1 MAMSAFLLIA
11 LLLYRPAML
20 IGNYGNATSLFPR
33 WELALLAG
41 ALILFQWKRLV
52 PMLKSVS
59 KWTLLAL
66 AALLLSALAH
76 FFVNGYRTLE
86 SLGLNLAF
94 LTIPLFA
101 ALNRKEMREKLPVFF
116 ALLWTLDI
124 LLTLGQHL
132 AGKPLGGIPGN
143 WNWNAALILVTTP
156 FALLFPARKFKG
168 NRKLLIPLLG
178 LPVLLSAALFC
189 ACGSRAAALGLLGA
203 GYAALLMHW
212 TGTKR
217 KILLYLPLA
226 LLLAEAVHLST
237 AGSAFPETFLRNE
250 IRPSIW
256 ESTLALIA
264 DHPLGVGAE
273 SFELRFAPYRT
284 AEYFLHRHMA
294 WRTIHPHNELLNIAA
309 CLGIPALLAW
319 IFLTVKGAAL
329 FLRRW
334 KFERTEEKLFFLA
347 FLALLIHGM
356 LDLTFFAWPL
366 DVFALLLTGYFWAPV
381 MRCAEPNRKF
391 ERIPQAIGA
400 LALCG
405 IVLSA
410 WINFRA
416 TADYHS
422 ARTAN
427 PGLAARRENRAAQL
441 TTAFPEQL
449 YQAIESAL
457 MRRSDPKHAL
467 VLAKHFENTPYRN
480 ISRIHGLKALA
491 LAMSGRDEEALKEYR
506 LDSAN
511 FPYLT
516 LPYIGQ
522 ITCLGRLG
530 RTTEIP
536 AVEQKLYEIMKIR
549 GLSRSDLM
557 AIMKNPEL
565 DRPR

>member
-189 ACGSRAAALGLLGA
+189 ACGSRAALGLLGA
-203 GYAALLMHW
+203 GYAALLIHW

-226 LLLAEAVHLST
+226 LLLAGAVHLST

-250 IRPSIW
+250 IRPAIW

-416 TADYHS
+416 TAAYHS

-467 VLAKHFENTPYRN
+467 ELAKHLENTPYRN

>member
-1 MAMSAFLLIA
+1 MAMSAFLQIA

-20 IGNYGNATSLFPR
+20 IGSYGNATSLFPR

-101 ALNRKEMREKLPVFF
+101 ALNRNEMREKLPVFF

-168 NRKLLIPLLG
+168 TRKLLIPLLG
-178 LPVLLSAALFC
+178 IPVLLSAALFC
-189 ACGSRAAALGLLGA
+189 LCGSRAAALGLLGA
-203 GYAALLMHW
+203 GYTALLMHW

-226 LLLAEAVHLST
+226 LLLAGAVHLST

-250 IRPSIW
+250 IRPAIW

-284 AEYFLHRHMA
+284 AEYLLHRHMA

-366 DVFALLLTGYFWAPV
+366 DIFALLLTGYFWAPV

-405 IVLSA
+405 VVLSA

-416 TADYHS
+416 TDTYHS

-427 PGLAARRENRAAQL
+427 PGLAARLENRAAEL
-441 TTAFPEQL
+441 STAFPEQL

-457 MRRSDPKHAL
+457 MRRNDPKHAL
-467 VLAKHFENTPYRN
+467 ELAKHFEGTPYRN

-491 LAMSGRDEEALKEYR
+491 LAMTGRDEEALKEYR

-530 RTTEIP
+530 RTAEIP
-536 AVEQKLYEIMKIR
+536 AAEQKLYEIMKIR

-557 AIMKNPEL
+557 AIMKDPEL
-565 DRPR
+565 DRPH

>member
-1 MAMSAFLLIA
+1 MDASCI
-11 LLLYRPAML
+11 R
-20 IGNYGNATSLFPR
+20 
-33 WELALLAG
+33 G
-41 ALILFQWKRLV
+41 A
-52 PMLKSVS
+52 
-59 KWTLLAL
+59 
-66 AALLLSALAH
+66 SALAH
-76 FFVNGYRTLE
+76 FFINGYWTLE

-94 LTIPLFA
+94 LSIPLLA
-101 ALNRKEMREKLPVFF
+101 ALNRKEMREKLPAVF
-116 ALLWTLDI
+116 ALLWILDI
-124 LLTLGQHL
+124 LLTLGQFL

-143 WNWNAALILVTTP
+143 WNWNAALILITTP
-156 FALLFPARKFKG
+156 FAMLFPARKFKG
-168 NRKLLIPLLG
+168 TRKLLIPLLG
-178 LPVLLSAALFC
+178 IPVLLSAALFC
-189 ACGSRAAALGLLGA
+189 LCGSRAAALGLLGA
-203 GYAALLMHW
+203 GYTALLMHW

-217 KILLYLPLA
+217 RILLYLPLA
-226 LLLAEAVHLST
+226 FLLAGAVYLST
-237 AGSAFPETFLRNE
+237 AGTAFLESFQRNE
-250 IRPSIW
+250 IRPTIW

-273 SFELRFAPYRT
+273 SFELRFAPYKT

-319 IFLTVKGAAL
+319 LFLTVKGAAL

-366 DVFALLLTGYFWAPV
+366 DIFALLLTGYFWAPV

-405 IVLSA
+405 VVLSA

-416 TADYHS
+416 TAAYHS

-427 PGLAARRENRAAQL
+427 PGLAARQENRAAEL
-441 TTAFPEQL
+441 STAFPEQL

-457 MRRSDPKHAL
+457 MRRNDPKHAL
-467 VLAKHFENTPYRN
+467 ELAKHFEGTPYRN

-491 LAMSGRDEEALKEYR
+491 LAMTGRDEVALKEYR

-530 RTTEIP
+530 RTAEIP
-536 AVEQKLYEIMKIR
+536 AAEQKLYEVMKIR

-557 AIMKNPEL
+557 AIMKDPEL
-565 DRPR
+565 DRPH